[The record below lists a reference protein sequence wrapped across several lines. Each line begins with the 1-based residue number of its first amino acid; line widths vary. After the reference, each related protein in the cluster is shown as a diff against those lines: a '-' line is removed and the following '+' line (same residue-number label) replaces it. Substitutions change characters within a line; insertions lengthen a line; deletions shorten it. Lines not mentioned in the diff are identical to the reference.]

1 MVYLGQF
8 QKIIK
13 EKKTIYDLKVDKSVS
28 KFNKGQKL
36 TTIDLKLLPNYIQ
49 NNIEKYKL
57 WLD

>member
-1 MVYLGQF
+1 M
-8 QKIIK
+8 K